1 MLANAGESEAGA
13 LACTGSFMVLV
24 FVVLV
29 PGDMG
34 CLLKLL
40 ACEAPW
46 DDPSPDRTSC

>member
-1 MLANAGESEAGA
+1 MH
-13 LACTGSFMVLV
+13 CSFMVLV
-24 FVVLV
+24 FMVLV

>member
-1 MLANAGESEAGA
+1 MLANAGERGWSVGVHY
-13 LACTGSFMVLV
+13 SFMVLV
-24 FVVLV
+24 FMVLV